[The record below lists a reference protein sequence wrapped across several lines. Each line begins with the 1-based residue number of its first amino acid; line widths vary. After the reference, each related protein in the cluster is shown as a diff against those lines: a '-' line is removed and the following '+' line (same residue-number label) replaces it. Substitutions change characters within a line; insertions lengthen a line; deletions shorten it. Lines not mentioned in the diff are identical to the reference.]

1 MQRYTEG
8 VINRLCAE
16 MLGVAGDYSY
26 GPFLMARAL
35 VPRVE
40 RLEGSLGWG
49 WRHRIFLACHR
60 ERLRIVHVKGDYP
73 CPEDQRVESDEERTH
88 RMRQLS
94 QNILGLIE

>member
-1 MQRYTEG
+1 
-8 VINRLCAE
+8 
-16 MLGVAGDYSY
+16 
-26 GPFLMARAL
+26 MARAL
-35 VPRVE
+35 VPPLE